1 MGLDNAVTL
10 AVVGVLA
17 TCVGGLLWIIK
28 FMFNKMVPMMEENI
42 KATIANTEAT
52 RSADKYLKE
61 RNGRDIEK
69 HEELIKATEAIP
81 VKMQYIADTQAK
93 AIVNNLKQVKE
104 QKVTHQYVDTVAIKA
119 EDLDK

>member
-93 AIVNNLKQVKE
+93 AIVTNLKQVKE